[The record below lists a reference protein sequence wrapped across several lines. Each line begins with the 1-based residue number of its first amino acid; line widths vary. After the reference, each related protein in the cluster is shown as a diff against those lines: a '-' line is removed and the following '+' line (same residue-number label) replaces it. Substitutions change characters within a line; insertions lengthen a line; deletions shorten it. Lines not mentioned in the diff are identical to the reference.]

1 MSEKEPQF
9 TVKDR
14 RKFTSEGELRETAS
28 PEEAAAPQA
37 PPAQAQ
43 PAPAQSTPAEAQ
55 PGPRLVTTEAAP
67 AAAENEP
74 PLEPPPTAE
83 ETAKQHAEYQK
94 SSRELDDLL
103 RQANPGAP
111 ASEPMSFE
119 HLVQSIYLSAVVQM
133 GLTTQPGEKP
143 RIDIVGARQNI
154 DILGVLSDKTK
165 GNLNERERN
174 LLENALFDLR
184 MSFLELTNAIAG
196 QAVRPPAPGGKR

>member
-14 RKFTSEGELRETAS
+14 RKFTSEGELRETA
-28 PEEAAAPQA
+28 PEEEAGAAAPPPPQA
-37 PPAQAQ
+37 QPSPAQ
-43 PAPAQSTPAEAQ
+43 PAPAEPA
-55 PGPRLVTTEAAP
+55 PGPRLVTTEAAT
-67 AAAENEP
+67 ENEP
-74 PLEPPPTAE
+74 ELEPLPTAE
-83 ETAKQHAEYQK
+83 ETARQHAEYQK
-94 SSRELDDLL
+94 SSRELDNLL

-196 QAVRPPAPGGKR
+196 QAVRPPTPGGKL